1 MGHIDFE
8 KYARV
13 IVRIGANVQKG
24 QDVRMTAE
32 LDQAELVRAVV
43 EECYKAGAKYVDV
56 TWNYGPVNRLH
67 YQYADAQTLGT
78 VREWEEARAKEMAET
93 LPVRIMIA
101 SADPDELRGI
111 SADVLSEVRRMR
123 AKVLKPYRDRIDGRH
138 QWLIVAAASPA
149 WARKVFPQL
158 PEDEAVRRLWDAILH
173 CVYLDR
179 EEDPVEI
186 WQAHSAA
193 CEARAR
199 WLNAQNFTHLTYESS
214 NGTHFRV
221 GLIPGA
227 KWCGAGDVNHENGA
241 YYVPNMPTEEIFT
254 SPMRGNCEGTL
265 VATKPLSWAGQL
277 IEDFTV
283 RFENGRV
290 VSCSA
295 KKGGEILE
303 KMFHMDEG
311 ASMLGEVALV
321 PKESP
326 INQTGLLFLNTLFDE
341 NACCHMAVGQG
352 FGEVLDG
359 YLELSQD
366 ELLKRGV
373 NDSLIHVDFMVGSDD
388 LHIIGHRA
396 DGTTADVFT
405 NGSWAESAGQ

>member
-24 QDVRMTAE
+24 QDVRVTAE
-32 LDQAELVRAVV
+32 INQAELVRAVA

-67 YQYADAQTLGT
+67 YQYADVQTLGT

-101 SADPDELRGI
+101 SADPDELRGV

-123 AKVLKPYRDRIDGRH
+123 GKVLKQYRDRIDGHH

-193 CEARAR
+193 CEARAH
-199 WLNAQNFTHLTYESS
+199 WMNAQNFTHLTYESS

-241 YYVPNMPTEEIFT
+241 YYVPNMPT
-254 SPMRGNCEGTL
+254 
-265 VATKPLSWAGQL
+265 
-277 IEDFTV
+277 
-283 RFENGRV
+283 
-290 VSCSA
+290 
-295 KKGGEILE
+295 
-303 KMFHMDEG
+303 
-311 ASMLGEVALV
+311 
-321 PKESP
+321 
-326 INQTGLLFLNTLFDE
+326 
-341 NACCHMAVGQG
+341 
-352 FGEVLDG
+352 
-359 YLELSQD
+359 
-366 ELLKRGV
+366 
-373 NDSLIHVDFMVGSDD
+373 
-388 LHIIGHRA
+388 
-396 DGTTADVFT
+396 
-405 NGSWAESAGQ
+405 